1 MRILI
6 EKKKNPIIP
15 FIESVF
21 DKTILIL
28 SIKLRSNT

>member
-6 EKKKNPIIP
+6 EKKNSIIL